1 MQVLTYQ
8 PLVAMGS
15 AFILTALLV
24 PMLSAPAERMG
35 LVDFPGGRKEH
46 YGRVPLTGGVAI
58 FAGFVFSLLL
68 LDVTLQPYTSL
79 VVGMAMM
86 LATGIIDDLIEISAG
101 AKLLAQVGA
110 AVLMVSWGE
119 VQINDLGS
127 LVGVKP
133 IELGEWSIPFTVLC
147 VLVMINALNM
157 ADGTDGLAGGM
168 TLVALM
174 ALFVVGLVGEA
185 GRPVMAVV
193 GVLLTAVFA
202 FLLYNFRLPG
212 RRQARTFLG
221 DSGSLMLGFALAWLA
236 VYISQSPD
244 RVDVYPVSIAWI
256 LLLPVLDV
264 LTLYVRR
271 MMRGRSPFS
280 ADRDHLHHVLLRSGF
295 GPGLTVVLLLVVMA
309 IFGGVGIYGWQQAW
323 PEWALFLSLIPVFFV
338 QYLCS
343 IRAWRMIRV
352 LRRIHKAGP

>member
-1 MQVLTYQ
+1 VGVLTYQ
-8 PLVAMGS
+8 PLVARAS

-24 PMLSAPAERMG
+24 PMLSAPAQRMG
-35 LVDFPGGRKEH
+35 LVDAPGGRKRH
-46 YGRVPLTGGVAI
+46 LGRVPLTGGLAI
-58 FAGFVFSLLL
+58 FTGFSFALLL
-68 LDVTLQPYTSL
+68 LDVNLQPYASL

-86 LATGIIDDLIEISAG
+86 LATGIIDDLIEVSAG
-101 AKLLAQVGA
+101 AKLLAQIA
-110 AVLMVSWGE
+110 AAILMVSWGE
-119 VQINDLGS
+119 VQIHDLGN

-133 IELGEWSIPFTVLC
+133 IELGEWAIPFTVLC

-168 TLVALM
+168 TFVALIG
-174 ALFVVGLVGEA
+174 LFVVGLIGGA
-185 GRPVMAVV
+185 GRPLMAVL
-193 GVLLTAVFA
+193 GILLTTVLA
-202 FLLYNFRLPG
+202 FLLYNLRVPG
-212 RRQARTFLG
+212 RRQARIFLG

-236 VYISQSPD
+236 VYISQSPE
-244 RVDVYPVSIAWI
+244 RVDIFPVSIAWI
-256 LLLPVLDV
+256 VLLPVLDV

-271 MMRGRSPFS
+271 VMRGRSPFS

-295 GPGLTVVLLLVVMA
+295 GPGVTVVLLLVVMG

-323 PEWALFLSLIPVFFV
+323 PEWALFVGLIPVFFA

-343 IRAWRMIRV
+343 IRAWRMIRI

>member
-1 MQVLTYQ
+1 MGVLTYQ
-8 PLVAMGS
+8 PLVAMAS
-15 AFILTALLV
+15 AFIVTALLV
-24 PMLSAPAERMG
+24 PMLSAPAQRMG
-35 LVDFPGGRKEH
+35 LVDAPGGRKCH
-46 YGRVPLTGGVAI
+46 LGRVPLTGGLAI
-58 FAGFVFSLLL
+58 FSGFTFALLL

-101 AKLLAQVGA
+101 AKLLAQIAA

-119 VQINDLGS
+119 VQIQNLGN

-133 IELGEWSIPFTVLC
+133 IELGEWAIPFTVLC

-168 TLVALM
+168 TFVAL
-174 ALFVVGLVGEA
+174 LGFFIVGLLGEA
-185 GRPVMAVV
+185 DRPLMAVV
-193 GVLLTAVFA
+193 GILMVAVLA
-202 FLLYNFRLPG
+202 FLFYNLRVPG
-212 RRQARTFLG
+212 RRQARVFLG

-236 VYISQSPD
+236 VYISQSPE
-244 RVDVYPVSIAWI
+244 RVTIFPVSIAWI

-271 MMRGRSPFS
+271 IMRGRSPFS
-280 ADRDHLHHVLLRSGF
+280 ADRDHLHHVLLRSGM
-295 GPGLTVVLLLVVMA
+295 GPGRTVGLLLLVMA

-323 PEWALFLSLIPVFFV
+323 PEWALFLALFPVFFA